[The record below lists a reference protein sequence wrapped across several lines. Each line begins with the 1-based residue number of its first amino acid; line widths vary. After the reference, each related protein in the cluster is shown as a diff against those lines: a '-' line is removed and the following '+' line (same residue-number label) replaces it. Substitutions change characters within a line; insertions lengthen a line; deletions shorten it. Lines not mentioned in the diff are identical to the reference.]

1 MNERQLR
8 RTENAKKAAQEDLVE
23 ADAQAAKAENGAGSH
38 AGPFQKQLARKMRRA
53 AKRRMSKADRRQG
66 RVICDMQWD
75 EDDHDSSSYN

>member
-23 ADAQAAKAENGAGSH
+23 ADAQAAKAEKGAGSH
-38 AGPFQKQLARKMRRA
+38 AGVAQRQLARKMRRA

-66 RVICDMQWD
+66 KVICDLQWD
-75 EDDHDSSSYN
+75 DEWTG

>member
-23 ADAQAAKAENGAGSH
+23 ADAQAEKAENGDMSGAGV
-38 AGPFQKQLARKMRRA
+38 FQKRLARRMRRA

-66 RVICDMQWD
+66 KVICDLWD
-75 EDDHDSSSYN
+75 DDGFSDS